1 MGKVALWQLYPLAG
15 KVVLMTPGLLAA
27 TPNQENG
34 VTRKLSQSERAG
46 ENPPDLER
54 GKLARRRLFVYKR
67 RLHGHGAILAGH
79 IGAHLFLQALGFF
92 FLRRVQFSWAFRKIV
107 IGFGQGLFL
116 F

>member
-92 FLRRVQFSWAFRKIV
+92 FLRLVQFSLAFRKIV